1 MPAKRRVGFS
11 LVELLVTL
19 AIVGVVSAVAALA
32 FRVPVTSLGDD
43 PVAQALSARRQAL
56 REGRP
61 VTMEITTETGV
72 RLVTAYPN
80 ATIVADSQ
88 IRLDRIDVVEPK
100 RRQ

>member
-1 MPAKRRVGFS
+1 MTARRRAFT

-19 AIVGVVSAVAALA
+19 AVISVVSGVAVLA
-32 FRVPVTSLGDD
+32 FRVPVVSLGDD
-43 PVAQALSARRQAL
+43 PIARVLSARRQAL

-61 VTMEITTETGV
+61 VTVEVMTSEGV

-80 ATIVADSQ
+80 ATIVADPQ
-88 IRLDRIDVVEPK
+88 IGLDRIDVAEPK